1 MDKSLDLKLDKI
13 RNGNYQNTDFI
24 IADAKDGDMGGGVFA
39 PGPMLDN
46 PEKPKPYNRYLQAMR
61 EMTDSG
67 LVDIMLMSAS
77 SAEILTDENKIILL
91 NDFNNEKAFKISFG
105 KKKHYLLKII

>member
-39 PGPMLDN
+39 PGPMVDN
-46 PEKPKPYNRYLQAMR
+46 PVKPKPYKAYLQDA
-61 EMTDSG
+61 G
-67 LVDIMLMSAS
+67 
-77 SAEILTDENKIILL
+77 
-91 NDFNNEKAFKISFG
+91 NDG
-105 KKKHYLLKII
+105 

>member
-13 RNGNYQNTDFI
+13 RNGNYHNTDFI
-24 IADAKDGDMGGGVFA
+24 IADAKDGDMGGGVLA

-46 PEKPKPYNRYLQAMR
+46 PEKPKPYKAYLQAMR

-77 SAEILTDENKIILL
+77 SAEILTDEKIFQNSAVTPAVRY
-91 NDFNNEKAFKISFG
+91 NDTTDVWGQRHSN
-105 KKKHYLLKII
+105 